1 IFLEYFLF
9 HNMAI
14 IVCFSVSFFFYSANT
29 SYFTLSLHDALSIL
43 TARIRELNS
52 NVDEWAEAVGL
63 PFDSFEEEVV
73 LQPFTVLGFCEDTGQ
88 VLCDHVEAEND
99 LHAFHVAAQQH
110 GHISFVAA
118 LPGHLQ
124 EGEGISFPGT
134 GFVDALTV
142 LDQPEVFGGTYA
154 KAQAVAK

>member
-1 IFLEYFLF
+1 MKTYN
-9 HNMAI
+9 HAYT
-14 IVCFSVSFFFYSANT
+14 VAFSVKGSTHPEGADVTPEQFEA
-29 SYFTLSLHDALSIL
+29 AL